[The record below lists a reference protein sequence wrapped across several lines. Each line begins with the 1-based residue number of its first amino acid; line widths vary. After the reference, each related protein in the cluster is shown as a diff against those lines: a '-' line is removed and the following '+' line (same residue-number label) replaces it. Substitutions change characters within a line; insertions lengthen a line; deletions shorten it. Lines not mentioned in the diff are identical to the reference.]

1 MHSGD
6 YLIMLQLITMD
17 LHMAAFDR
25 FYSIILSVQVVVTW
39 IRIKFEEGLS
49 TNVETS
55 GIVSLLLRP

>member
-1 MHSGD
+1 
-6 YLIMLQLITMD
+6 
-17 LHMAAFDR
+17 MAAFDR